1 MAAPARQDGGHLRS
15 YQAQLFSM
23 LLRWT
28 FVVCLILTVSNL
40 GQFAAT
46 RLWPA
51 ALLTVAYGAQTVF
64 VGRLWIHV
72 RRSAGTHL
80 LTFYIITTMGVIAL
94 TMMFVVDA
102 VIIGNALG
110 LCIMLLLAIVWQPRE
125 RTLYWT
131 GLAVLLYLTA
141 VGIRDTGWFP
151 LIPAGPLAWSGL
163 YFSPALGLILSA
175 AVMQNF
181 ADRLRQALAQS
192 EQARGALA
200 ESHQALS
207 ARTRELEAE
216 RTALREAL
224 DEIRERQRAELA
236 LVQAKEV
243 AEAANRAKSIFLAN
257 MSHELRTPLN
267 AIIGYSELLQEEAP
281 AAGHMDMVPDLKN
294 IQTAGMHLLGVIS
307 SILDLSKIEAGKMD
321 VYLETF
327 PVAKLVDEVVSTT
340 QPLLRQNGNRLDVV
354 CAPDLGAAHT
364 DRLKTRQILLNLL
377 SNATKFTD
385 HGAITLSV
393 RREAAAGGEWI
404 VFAVADTGIGM
415 TAAQIG
421 DLFQPFMQA
430 DPSTTR
436 KYGGTG
442 LGLALCRRL
451 CDMLGGAI
459 SVVSGLGQGAVFTV
473 RLPVARSAPDAAGN
487 AVAPLPGPA
496 TGDAQ
501 RER

>member
-1 MAAPARQDGGHLRS
+1 MGGRITHWPIAAPARRDGDHLQS

-23 LLRWT
+23 VLRWT
-28 FVVCLILTVSNL
+28 FPVSLILTLSNL

-46 RLWPA
+46 RMWPA
-51 ALLTVAYGAQTVF
+51 ALLAVVYGAQTAF
-64 VGRLWIHV
+64 VGWLWGQV
-72 RRSAGTHL
+72 RRSPSTRL
-80 LTFYIITTMGVIAL
+80 LPLYIMIMMGVIAL
-94 TMMFVVDA
+94 TMTFVVDA

-125 RTLYWT
+125 RTVYWT
-131 GLAVLLYLTA
+131 GLAVCLYVAA
-141 VGIRDTGWFP
+141 VALRDTGWFP
-151 LIPAGPLAWSGL
+151 RIPPGPLAWSGL
-163 YFSPALGLILSA
+163 YFGAALGLILSA

-181 ADRLRQALAQS
+181 TDRLRQALAQS
-192 EQARGALA
+192 EHARGALA

-207 ARTRELEAE
+207 TRTRELEAE

-267 AIIGYSELLQEEAP
+267 AIIGYSELLQEEA
-281 AAGHMDMVPDLKN
+281 AEGGYKEIVPDLKN
-294 IQTAGMHLLGVIS
+294 IETAGMHLLGVIS

-321 VYLETF
+321 LYLETF
-327 PVAKLVDEVVSTT
+327 PVAKLVDEMVRTT
-340 QPLLRQNGNRLDVV
+340 QPLLRQNANRLDVD
-354 CAPDLGAAHT
+354 CAPDLGTAHT

-385 HGAITLSV
+385 HGAITLTV
-393 RREAAAGGEWI
+393 RRESASGGEWI
-404 VFAVADTGIGM
+404 VFEVADTGIGM
-415 TAAQIG
+415 TPAQID

-459 SVVSGLGQGAVFTV
+459 TVVSELGQGAVFTV
-473 RLPVARSAPDAAGN
+473 RLPVEQSAPEAG
-487 AVAPLPGPA
+487 
-496 TGDAQ
+496 
-501 RER
+501 

>member
-1 MAAPARQDGGHLRS
+1 
-15 YQAQLFSM
+15 M

-28 FVVCLILTVSNL
+28 FLVCLILAVSNL
-40 GQFAAT
+40 GQFVAT

-64 VGRLWIHV
+64 VGLLWRHV
-72 RRSAGTHL
+72 RRTADTHL
-80 LTFYIITTMGVIAL
+80 LTLYIITTMGVIAL

-125 RTLYWT
+125 RTVYWT
-131 GLAVLLYLTA
+131 GLAVLLYVMA
-141 VGIRDTGWFP
+141 VGVRDSGWFP
-151 LIPAGPLAWSGL
+151 VIPSGPLAWSGV
-163 YFSPALGLILSA
+163 YFSPVLGLILSA

-181 ADRLRQALAQS
+181 ADRLRRALAQS
-192 EQARGALA
+192 EQAHGALA

-216 RTALREAL
+216 RSALRAAL
-224 DEIRERQRAELA
+224 EEIRERQRAELA

-257 MSHELRTPLN
+257 MSHELRTPHN

-281 AAGHMDMVPDLKN
+281 AAGYTDLVPDLKN

-321 VYLETF
+321 LYLETF
-327 PVAKLVDEVVSTT
+327 PIAKLVDEVVSTT
-340 QPLLRQNGNRLDVV
+340 QPLLRQNGNSLTVD
-354 CAPDLGAAHT
+354 CAPDLGTAHT

-385 HGAITLSV
+385 HGAITLTA
-393 RREAAAGGEWI
+393 RREAAPGGEWL
-404 VFAVADTGIGM
+404 VFAVADTGIGLS
-415 TAAQIG
+415 AAQIG
-421 DLFQPFMQA
+421 ELFQPFMQA

-451 CDMLGGAI
+451 CEMLGGTI
-459 SVVSGLGQGAVFTV
+459 GVVSALGQGAVFTV
-473 RLPVARSAPDAAGN
+473 RLPVERTAPDAA
-487 AVAPLPGPA
+487 AP
-496 TGDAQ
+496 
-501 RER
+501 RE

>member
-1 MAAPARQDGGHLRS
+1 MGGRITHWPITAAPARQDGDQLQS

-23 LLRWT
+23 VLRWT
-28 FVVCLILTVSNL
+28 FLVSLILTMSNL

-46 RLWPA
+46 RLWHA
-51 ALLTVAYGAQTVF
+51 AMLTVVYGAQTVF
-64 VGRLWIHV
+64 VGWLWRQV
-72 RRSAGTHL
+72 RRSPRTHL
-80 LTFYIITTMGVIAL
+80 LPLYIMTTMGVIAL

-110 LCIMLLLAIVWQPRE
+110 LCLMLLLAIVWQPRE
-125 RTLYWT
+125 RTIYWT
-131 GLAVLLYLTA
+131 GLAVLLYIAA
-141 VGIRDTGWFP
+141 VGLRDTGWFP
-151 LIPAGPLAWSGL
+151 IIPPGPLAWSGL

-181 ADRLRQALAQS
+181 TDRLRQALAQS
-192 EQARGALA
+192 EHARRALA

-216 RTALREAL
+216 RTALHEAL

-267 AIIGYSELLQEEAP
+267 AIIGYSELLQEEAVE
-281 AAGHMDMVPDLKN
+281 AGHKDIVPDLKN

-307 SILDLSKIEAGKMD
+307 SILDLSKIVAGKMD
-321 VYLETF
+321 LYLEAF
-327 PVAKLVDEVVSTT
+327 PIAKLVDEVVRTT
-340 QPLLRQNGNRLDVV
+340 QPLLRQNANRLDVD
-354 CAPDLGAAHT
+354 CAPDLGTVHT

-385 HGAITLSV
+385 HGAITLTV
-393 RREAAAGGEWI
+393 RRESASGGEWI
-404 VFAVADTGIGM
+404 VFQVADTGIGM

-451 CDMLGGAI
+451 CDMLGGTI
-459 SVVSGLGQGAVFTV
+459 SVVSELRQGAVFTV
-473 RLPVARSAPDAAGN
+473 RLPVEHSAPDAG
-487 AVAPLPGPA
+487 
-496 TGDAQ
+496 
-501 RER
+501 